1 MEHRGTKIIHTDRLL
16 LRPFCEADY
25 ADMYKNWAS
34 DPEVTRYLMWNRHTD
49 PQQTRDWLRFRE
61 SQYGDSRYYGW
72 CIVWKETGEA
82 IGDISC
88 VSVEDN
94 IQAAE
99 LGWVIGREYWG
110 RGIMP
115 EAGRAVIDYLFD
127 EIGLRRIW
135 AYHDAQNP
143 KSGRAMVKCGMRY
156 EGTLR
161 QAGLNKD
168 KQIIDKVVYSIL
180 KTDARRKD
188 AIK

>member
-1 MEHRGTKIIHTDRLL
+1 MEHKGTKTIETERLV
-16 LRPFCEADY
+16 LRPFREADY
-25 ADMYKNWAS
+25 EDMYKNWAN
-34 DPEVTRYLMWNRHTD
+34 DDEVTRYLMWHSHTD
-49 PQQTRDWLRFRE
+49 PEQTRQWLAYRE
-61 SQYGDSRYYGW
+61 SQYVNANYYGW
-72 CIVWKETGEA
+72 CIVLKETGEA

-88 VSVEDN
+88 VSVDDDT
-94 IQAAE
+94 QAAE
-99 LGWVIGREYWG
+99 LGWVVSRNYWG

-115 EAGRAVIDYLFD
+115 EAGRAVIDYLLD
-127 EIGLRRIW
+127 EAGFRRVW

-180 KTDARRKD
+180 KSDARRKD
-188 AIK
+188 ALV